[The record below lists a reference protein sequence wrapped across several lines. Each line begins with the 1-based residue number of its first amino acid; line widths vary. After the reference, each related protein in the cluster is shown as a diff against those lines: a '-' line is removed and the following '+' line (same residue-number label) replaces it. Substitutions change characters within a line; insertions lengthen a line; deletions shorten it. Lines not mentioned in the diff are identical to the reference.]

1 MQNVIIS
8 AKKNMS
14 MGLFIVFSLLL
25 YILSSFTH
33 TAQAEER
40 WVDKSSQ
47 FNIKLLNP
55 IRSRRFT
62 YALSPVEL
70 TNLGE
75 TLTGKHRLVIPKEL
89 IK

>member
-47 FNIKLLNP
+47 FNLGGFN
-55 IRSRRFT
+55 
-62 YALSPVEL
+62 SPPL
-70 TNLGE
+70 AA
-75 TLTGKHRLVIPKEL
+75 
-89 IK
+89 